1 MRTLVLS
8 LVLMSFGTLFAQKTI
23 SGTVSDYNGPLP
35 GVYIIIKGTQ
45 TGTETDFD
53 GKYSLQAQV
62 GNVLVFS
69 YIGMKTVEKTVG
81 YSNTIDVVLDNDNNV
96 LDEVVVVGCS
106 RHKNI
111 KATSYSIQKKK
122 EKDLNNSL
130 SGKAAGVQVTTNNGV
145 EGSSSRVQ
153 IRGAAS
159 LPQNEETY
167 SDISENFFKTP
178 LKDPLSTFSI
188 DVDKA
193 SYANVR
199 RMINNGEK
207 VPNDAVKIEEM
218 INYFNYNY
226 AQPLDEHPFAIHTET
241 AVCPWNEEH
250 VLVKIGLQGKTIES
264 ENLPASN
271 LVFLIDVSGSMQD
284 VNKLPLLK
292 SAFKLLVN
300 QLREKDKVAIVV
312 YAGAAGVVL
321 EPTSGDQKEKIISAL
336 DQLQAGGSTAG
347 AAGIQLAYQLAEKHF
362 KEKGNN
368 RVILATDG
376 DFNVGTSSDS
386 DLEKLIEEK
395 RKSGVF
401 LTVLGF
407 GMGNYKDSKLETLAD
422 KGNGNHAYIDN
433 MQEAQK
439 VLGTEFGGTLYTIAK
454 DVKIQVEF
462 NPNKVQAYRLIGYE
476 NRLLNDEDFVDDT
489 IDAGEIGSGHT
500 VTALYEI
507 IPQGV
512 KSKFTKDLP
521 QLKYSDIK
529 ANTNYESEL
538 LTVKFRYKKPDQD
551 ESIELVKIVPDD
563 VKSVSETPD
572 DFRFA
577 ASVAMFGMQLRSSE
591 FKGKTDY
598 DEIIALASNA
608 KGNDQ
613 DGYKSEFVRLVKTV
627 K

>member
-1 MRTLVLS
+1 MRTFVFS

-23 SGTVSDYNGPLP
+23 SGIVSDDSGPLP
-35 GVYIIIKGTQ
+35 GVSIIIKGTR

-53 GKYSLQAQV
+53 GKYTIQAQV
-62 GNVLVFS
+62 GNVLVYS
-69 YIGMKTVEKTVG
+69 YVGKMTIEKTVG
-81 YSNTIDVVLDNDNNV
+81 TSNTMDVLMADNNNV
-96 LDEVVVVGCS
+96 LDEVVVV
-106 RHKNI
+106 
-111 KATSYSIQKKK
+111 SYGYSAPTTGLFNKKRDKK
-122 EKDLNNSL
+122 EKYSASTVVYQEPNNES
-130 SGKAAGVQVTTNNGV
+130 
-145 EGSSSRVQ
+145 
-153 IRGAAS
+153 
-159 LPQNEETY
+159 Y
-167 SDISENFFKTP
+167 SNISENIFKTP

-193 SYANVR
+193 SYSNVR

-226 AQPLDEHPFAIHTET
+226 AQPVDEHPFAIHSET

-250 VLVKIGLQGKTIES
+250 VLVKIGLQGKTIEM

-439 VLGTEFGGTLYTIAK
+439 VLGTEFGGTLFTIAK

-500 VTALYEI
+500 VTALYEV
-507 IPQGV
+507 IPQGI

-521 QLKYSDIK
+521 SLKYS
-529 ANTNYESEL
+529 NTEPNPTFESEL

-551 ESIELVKIVPDD
+551 ESIELIKIVPDT

-598 DEIIALASNA
+598 DQIIELASKA
-608 KGNDQ
+608 KGKDQ
-613 DGYKSEFVRLVKTV
+613 DGYKSEFVRLVKAV

>member
-1 MRTLVLS
+1 
-8 LVLMSFGTLFAQKTI
+8 
-23 SGTVSDYNGPLP
+23 
-35 GVYIIIKGTQ
+35 
-45 TGTETDFD
+45 
-53 GKYSLQAQV
+53 
-62 GNVLVFS
+62 
-69 YIGMKTVEKTVG
+69 
-81 YSNTIDVVLDNDNNV
+81 
-96 LDEVVVVGCS
+96 
-106 RHKNI
+106 
-111 KATSYSIQKKK
+111 
-122 EKDLNNSL
+122 
-130 SGKAAGVQVTTNNGV
+130 
-145 EGSSSRVQ
+145 
-153 IRGAAS
+153 
-159 LPQNEETY
+159 
-167 SDISENFFKTP
+167 
-178 LKDPLSTFSI
+178 
-188 DVDKA
+188 
-193 SYANVR
+193 
-199 RMINNGEK
+199 
-207 VPNDAVKIEEM
+207 
-218 INYFNYNY
+218 
-226 AQPLDEHPFAIHTET
+226 
-241 AVCPWNEEH
+241 
-250 VLVKIGLQGKTIES
+250 
-264 ENLPASN
+264 
-271 LVFLIDVSGSMQD
+271 MQD
-284 VNKLPLLK
+284 ANKLPLLK

-439 VLGTEFGGTLYTIAK
+439 VLGTEFGGTLFTIAK

>member
-1 MRTLVLS
+1 MRTLLFS
-8 LVLMSFGTLFAQKTI
+8 IVLMSFGTLFAQKTI
-23 SGTVSDYNGPLP
+23 SGTVSDENGPLP
-35 GVYIIIKGTQ
+35 GVSIIIKGTR

-53 GKYSLQAQV
+53 GKYTIQAQV

-69 YIGMKTVEKTVG
+69 YLGMTTIEKKVGTSNIMDVLMIYDNVLEEVVIVG
-81 YSNTIDVVLDNDNNV
+81 YGTSEPTSGLFNRKRDKKVKNSVSSVVYEEPND
-96 LDEVVVVGCS
+96 E
-106 RHKNI
+106 
-111 KATSYSIQKKK
+111 SYS
-122 EKDLNNSL
+122 N
-130 SGKAAGVQVTTNNGV
+130 
-145 EGSSSRVQ
+145 
-153 IRGAAS
+153 
-159 LPQNEETY
+159 
-167 SDISENFFKTP
+167 ISENIFKTP

-439 VLGTEFGGTLYTIAK
+439 VLGTEFGGTLFTIAK

>member
-1 MRTLVLS
+1 MRTFVFS

-23 SGTVSDYNGPLP
+23 SGIVSDDSGPLP
-35 GVYIIIKGTQ
+35 GVSIIIKGTR

-53 GKYSLQAQV
+53 GKYTIQAQV
-62 GNVLVFS
+62 GNVLVYS
-69 YIGMKTVEKTVG
+69 YVGKMTIEKTVG
-81 YSNTIDVVLDNDNNV
+81 TSNTMDVLMADNNNV
-96 LDEVVVVGCS
+96 LDEVVVVS
-106 RHKNI
+106 Y
-111 KATSYSIQKKK
+111 KADKKTTPK
-122 EKDLNNSL
+122 SVQELGTQTQNSL
-130 SGKAAGVQVTTNNGV
+130 SGEVSGVKIRGFSSVG
-145 EGSSSRVQ
+145 GSSK
-153 IRGAAS
+153 ILLRGYS
-159 LPQNEETY
+159 SMPQNNESY
-167 SDISENFFKTP
+167 SNISENIFKTP

-193 SYANVR
+193 SYSNVR

-226 AQPLDEHPFAIHTET
+226 AQPVDEHPFAIHSET

-250 VLVKIGLQGKTIES
+250 VLVKIGLQGKTIEM

-433 MQEAQK
+433 MQETQK
-439 VLGTEFGGTLYTIAK
+439 VLGTEFGGTLFTIAK

-521 QLKYSDIK
+521 SLKYS
-529 ANTNYESEL
+529 NTEPNPTFESEL
-538 LTVKFRYKKPDQD
+538 LTVKFRYKKPDQN

-598 DEIIALASNA
+598 DQIIELASKA
-608 KGNDQ
+608 KGKDQ
-613 DGYKSEFVRLVKTV
+613 DGYKSEFVRLVKAV

>member
-1 MRTLVLS
+1 MRTFVFS

-23 SGTVSDYNGPLP
+23 SGIVSDDSGPLP
-35 GVYIIIKGTQ
+35 GVSIIIKGTR

-53 GKYSLQAQV
+53 GKYTIQAQV
-62 GNVLVFS
+62 GNVLVYS
-69 YIGMKTVEKTVG
+69 YVGKMTIEKTVG
-81 YSNTIDVVLDNDNNV
+81 TSNTMDVLMADNNNV
-96 LDEVVVVGCS
+96 LDEVVVV
-106 RHKNI
+106 
-111 KATSYSIQKKK
+111 SYGYSAPTTGLFNKKRDKK
-122 EKDLNNSL
+122 EKYSASTVVYQEPNNES
-130 SGKAAGVQVTTNNGV
+130 
-145 EGSSSRVQ
+145 
-153 IRGAAS
+153 
-159 LPQNEETY
+159 Y
-167 SDISENFFKTP
+167 SNISENIFKTP

-193 SYANVR
+193 SYSNVR

-226 AQPLDEHPFAIHTET
+226 AQPVDEHPFAIHSET

-250 VLVKIGLQGKTIES
+250 VLVKIGLQGKTIEM

-439 VLGTEFGGTLYTIAK
+439 VLGTEFGGTLFTIAK

-521 QLKYSDIK
+521 SLKYS
-529 ANTNYESEL
+529 NTEPNPTFESEL
-538 LTVKFRYKKPDQD
+538 LTVKFRYKKPDQN

-598 DEIIALASNA
+598 DQIIELASKA
-608 KGNDQ
+608 KGKDQ
-613 DGYKSEFVRLVKTV
+613 DGYKSEFVRLVKAV